1 MLNTIGAPQQNSSSQ
16 AEDQRDDR
24 GPDLKIGTRGKL
36 RAGGP
41 LMAVESIN
49 GSEVT
54 CVWFDDAGEAESGV
68 FSAASLMQYP

>member
-1 MLNTIGAPQQNSSSQ
+1 LNTTGALPQNSSSQ

-24 GPDLKIGTRGKL
+24 GTDLKVGTRVKL

-54 CVWFDDAGEAESGV
+54 CVWFDDDGQAESGV